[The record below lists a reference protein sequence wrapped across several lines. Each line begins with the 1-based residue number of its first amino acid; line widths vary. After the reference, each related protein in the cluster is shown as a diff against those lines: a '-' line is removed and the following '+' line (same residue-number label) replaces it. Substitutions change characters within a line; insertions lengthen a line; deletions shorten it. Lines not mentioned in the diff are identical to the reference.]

1 MCVRDRCLL
10 PLLSLAVTVGV
21 TAAAWPVV
29 AASLDDALERSSEAR
44 WSLLALSWLSFC
56 AAALG
61 SAAVWRYAL
70 NRAGASL
77 GIVDAGAP
85 YGVGC
90 LVNSL
95 APAGSVTRFA
105 CQASFSR

>member
-1 MCVRDRCLL
+1 
-10 PLLSLAVTVGV
+10 VGV

-56 AAALG
+56 A
-61 SAAVWRYAL
+61 AAVWRYAL